1 MAKKIIKKFDK
12 ELVANIISDI
22 ERYDAAVTRNIQ
34 LSEPNNL
41 MVKQFQ
47 GFRDEMIEHLLEY
60 LVEIGSLNTIIN
72 FSDKKRSNLNE
83 KSLAA

>member
-1 MAKKIIKKFDK
+1 MAKKTIKKFDK

>member
-1 MAKKIIKKFDK
+1 MAKKTIKKFDK

-22 ERYDAAVTRNIQ
+22 ERYDAAVTRNIKS
-34 LSEPNNL
+34 SEPDNL